1 MIVPLGEGK
10 EGMGKCGPVPTGTT
24 VFYAMIGTP
33 VTQVKSPQ
41 YFNRYFARHRIE
53 AVMVA
58 MDVPRGEVGSYFDLM
73 REIGNFGG
81 CIVTIPHKR
90 EVVRHVDELSRRARQ
105 LSAVNVVRAEK
116 GRFVGDMVDGLG
128 FLVALKFHG
137 ISMKGKR
144 AAIIGGGGAGAAIA
158 QAIAEAGASEI
169 VISEIDRGRHNYL
182 KRMLREACPQIR
194 VSFDLKTLE
203 GFHIAVNATP
213 IGMDSDT
220 RLPFP
225 CETLSPPTLVAEVV
239 TKPRVTPWLQE
250 ALKRGCPVQFGE
262 EMAYGQFGL
271 LGRHLGFDIPD
282 PEEMICD

>member
-1 MIVPLGEGK
+1 MED
-10 EGMGKCGPVPTGTT
+10 MGKSGLIPTGTT

-41 YFNRYFARHRIE
+41 YFNRYFARHHID

-58 MDVPRGEVGSYFDLM
+58 MDIPHREVGSYFDLM
-73 REIGNFGG
+73 REVGNFGG

-90 EVVRHVDELSRRARQ
+90 EVVRYMDELSRRARQ
-105 LSAVNVVRAEK
+105 LSAVNAVRAEK
-116 GRFVGDMVDGLG
+116 GRLVGDMVDGLG
-128 FLVALKFHG
+128 FLVALKSHG
-137 ISMKGKR
+137 ISVKGKR

-169 VISEIDRGRHNYL
+169 AIREIDRSRHNYL
-182 KRMLREACPQIR
+182 KRMLKESHPQIR

-213 IGMDSDT
+213 IGMGSDT

-225 CETLSPPTLVAEVV
+225 PETLSPSTLVAEVV
-239 TKPRVTPWLQE
+239 TDPRVTPWLRE
-250 ALKRGCPVQFGE
+250 ALKKGCPVQFGE

-271 LGRHLGFDIPD
+271 LGRHLGFDIPE
-282 PEEMICD
+282 PETMICD